1 MCLYANIVF
10 LHQTLTLKIKMDTV
24 KTTKEKTK
32 KGLKARLKFVKSE
45 KKGAYIS
52 FVYIDKDHKVRG
64 VKENDPVAK
73 KICIL
78 DGALNTK
85 VIPGALYK
93 CDIIPMANNKGYIA
107 INIELIQFDA
117 NIVVDYKPKV
127 AYKLTITFG
136 NKVIEFN
143 PFDGQY
149 KCMRSLAKTREALE
163 ARVDIKNLSDVME
176 QFERQAQILVMRMK
190 ADGFVC

>member
-1 MCLYANIVF
+1 
-10 LHQTLTLKIKMDTV
+10 MDTS
-24 KTTKEKTK
+24 KITKEKTK
-32 KGLKARLKFVKSE
+32 KSGLKARLKFVKSE

-52 FVYIDKDHKVRG
+52 FIYIDKNHKVRG

-85 VIPGALYK
+85 VIPGALYL
-93 CDIIPMANNKGYIA
+93 CEIIPMTNNKGYIA
-107 INIELIQFDA
+107 INIDLIQFDA
-117 NIVVDYKPKV
+117 TITVDYKPKV
-127 AYKLTITFG
+127 AYKLIVSFG

-149 KCMRSLAKTREALE
+149 KCMRSLKQTREALE
-163 ARVDIKNLSDVME
+163 NRVDIKNLSDVLE
-176 QFERQAQILVMRMK
+176 QFERQAQILIMRMN
-190 ADGFVC
+190 ADGFVCQ